1 MTIREAL
8 NQAVI
13 MLKNEDIES
22 PKNKARMLLQTTL
35 KKSREYLMIYD
46 TKEITPLEREQYIR
60 NIKRLIAG
68 EPLQYITGKQEFMK
82 LNFLVTKDV
91 LIPRPDTEILVE
103 EVIEKAQNIP
113 NPVILDL
120 CTGSGAIAVS
130 IAKYIKNS
138 KIYAVDISPKVIE
151 IAKKNAE
158 LNGVKNNIE
167 FIQSDLFTKIKNQKF
182 DIIVSNPP
190 YIETKVI
197 KTLSKEVQN
206 EPKIALD
213 GGEDGLDFY
222 RKISQNAYKYL
233 NRKGFLCLEIGY
245 NQKYTVQKILEEQKR
260 YINTYCKKD
269 LCENDRV
276 IVTQIG

>member
-46 TKEITPLEREQYIR
+46 TKEMTPLEREQYIR

-91 LIPRPDTEILVE
+91 LIPRADTEILVE

-138 KIYAVDISPKVIE
+138 KIYAVDISPKAIE

-222 RKISQNAYKYL
+222 RRISENAYRYL
-233 NRKGFLCLEIGY
+233 NRQGYLCLEIGY

-260 YINTYCKKD
+260 YINIYCKKD

>member
-60 NIKRLIAG
+60 NIKRLIAR

-103 EVIEKAQNIP
+103 EVIEKAKNIQ

-120 CTGSGAIAVS
+120 CTGSGAIAIT

-138 KIYAVDISPKVIE
+138 KIYAVDISAKALE

-222 RKISQNAYKYL
+222 REISENAYKYL
-233 NRKGFLCLEIGY
+233 NRQGYLCLEIGY